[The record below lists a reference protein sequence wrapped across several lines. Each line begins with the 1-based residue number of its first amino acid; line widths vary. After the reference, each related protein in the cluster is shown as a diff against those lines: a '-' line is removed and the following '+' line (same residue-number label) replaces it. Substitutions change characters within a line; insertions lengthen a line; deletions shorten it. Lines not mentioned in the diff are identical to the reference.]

1 MASRQFHY
9 TLNRKVRIVIFENLL
24 PENAGTASLKIGP
37 SVLEYSGIGGFA
49 AHSNYRNF
57 NF

>member
-37 SVLEYSGIGGFA
+37 SVLENSGIGGFA
-49 AHSNYRNF
+49 ANSNELF
-57 NF
+57 